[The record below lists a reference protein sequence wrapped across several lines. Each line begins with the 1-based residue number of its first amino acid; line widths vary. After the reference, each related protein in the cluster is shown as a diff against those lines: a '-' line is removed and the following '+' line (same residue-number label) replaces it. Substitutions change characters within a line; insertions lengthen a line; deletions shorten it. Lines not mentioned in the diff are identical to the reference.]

1 MNNISKWTTLPGS
14 TSGLGESP
22 FWHPTEQML
31 YWVDIPGRAIKRANV
46 FMGEVQSWALAEE
59 PGCIAPAKTGGLV
72 IAQRDG
78 IFRAREWG
86 GALELVEHSTHDTA
100 TTRFNDGKCD
110 ALGRL
115 WAGTMYE
122 PRDQYLGQLLCLDR
136 RAGQA
141 PRYDLKVDQG
151 TIANGLAFSPDNTTI
166 YWANTVD
173 HVVWAW
179 DFDVTSGA
187 MANRRVWQQF
197 PPKPAD
203 FAFAAD
209 GSHTQ
214 RYRGRPDG
222 AAVDSAGNYW
232 VAMFEGQRL
241 CQFAPNGV
249 LLQEVPTPALCVTMP
264 CFGGGDLQTL
274 YITTARHN
282 RSAAELAAQ
291 PEAGCV
297 FSMRVPVPGL
307 AVNFYED

>member
-1 MNNISKWTTLPGS
+1 MSTWQTLPGS
-14 TSGLGESP
+14 VSGLGESP
-22 FWHPTEQML
+22 FWHPLESML

-59 PGCIAPAKTGGLV
+59 PGCIAPARTGGLV

-86 GALELVEHSTHDTA
+86 GPLALLEKATHDTA

-110 ALGRL
+110 TLGRL
-115 WAGTMYE
+115 WAGTMFE
-122 PRDQYLGQLLCLDR
+122 PRTQRLGELWSLDR
-136 RAGQA
+136 RAGQP
-141 PRYDLKVDQG
+141 PRYDLKVDEG

-173 HVVWAW
+173 HVIWAW
-179 DFDVTSGA
+179 DFDVATGA
-187 MANRRVWQQF
+187 MSKRRVWQQF
-197 PPKPAD
+197 PPKPEG

-214 RYRGRPDG
+214 LYRGRPDG
-222 AAVDSAGNYW
+222 AAVDAQGNYW

-241 CQFAPNGV
+241 CQFAPSGA
-249 LLQEVPTPALCVTMP
+249 LLRELATPALCVTMP
-264 CFGGGDLQTL
+264 CFGGDDLQTL
-274 YITTARHN
+274 YITTARHG
-282 RSAAELAAQ
+282 RSAQELAAQ

-297 FSMRVPVPGL
+297 FSTRVDVPGL
-307 AVNFYED
+307 AVNFFED